1 MKVVP
6 LEKTTLTLPD
16 VADLAKDG
24 PVILTR
30 QGEPVAAIQDLSGSD
45 WESVALANNP
55 RFQSLIAESR
65 RAYREEGGISLE
77 QVRSELGLNPSR
89 RAPRRGKKA

>member
-16 VADLAKDG
+16 VADLAREG

-30 QGEPVAAIQDLSGSD
+30 QGEPVAAIQDLSESD

-55 RFQSLIAESR
+55 RFLALIEESR
-65 RAYREEGGISLE
+65 RSYREEGGISIE
-77 QVRSELGLNPSR
+77 QVRSELGLKPSR
-89 RAPRRGKKA
+89 PTPRRRRKA